1 MTRIFNIESQV
12 SLGFNA
18 RIEFARAEMLDIP
31 ASITD
36 TAMLRQWLDERN
48 SADGALLEKSVRL
61 AVNSEIVVDPHP
73 VSDRDEIAFLPPVGG
88 G

>member
-1 MTRIFNIESQV
+1 M
-12 SLGFNA
+12 
-18 RIEFARAEMLDIP
+18 AEILYFGRLSDITGREAETLDIP
-31 ASITD
+31 VSITD
-36 TAMLRQWLDERN
+36 TAALRRWLDDRN
-48 SADGALLEKSVRL
+48 SAEGAFLEKSVRL